1 MLLVLFY
8 PKLTFVK
15 FHRSGIIVTGDKMNK
30 FKAAFLRFMSGRYGN
45 DSLNNMLFGISIGIY
60 LINAFFVRNFF
71 VGFVSQLL
79 LLVVLFRMFSR
90 NWYKRQAENN
100 KYMALSRPIRLRVS
114 CFVKQLK
121 DKDRRYFLCP
131 NCQQIVRVPR
141 GHGKVEIN
149 CPKCHHSFERKT

>member
-8 PKLTFVK
+8 SKLTFVK
-15 FHRSGIIVTGDKMNK
+15 FCRSGIIVSGDKMNK

-45 DSLNNMLFGISIGIY
+45 DSLNNLIFGLSIVIY
-60 LINAFFVRNFF
+60 LVNAFFIRNYF
-71 VGFVSQLL
+71 VGLFSQLL

-100 KYMALSRPIRLRVS
+100 KYMVLTRPIRLRIS
-114 CFVKQLK
+114 CLVKQFK

-131 NCQQIVRVPR
+131 NCQQIVRVPKGR
-141 GHGKVEIN
+141 GKIEID